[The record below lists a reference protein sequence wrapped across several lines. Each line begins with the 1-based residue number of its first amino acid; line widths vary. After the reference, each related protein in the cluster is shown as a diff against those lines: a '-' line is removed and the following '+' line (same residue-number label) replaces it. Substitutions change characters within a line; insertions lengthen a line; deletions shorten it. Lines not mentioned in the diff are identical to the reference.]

1 MSIYKTN
8 ITNVGSDAEM
18 FVAEEMIILFGEN
31 TPDDL
36 KDYVYNIVVTPLNG
50 EILPGQN
57 LLIDGEAFEITAV
70 GNVVEQNLG
79 QLGHITLKFDGAEQ
93 AELPGTLY
101 LEAKPVPILQE
112 NSTLEIIA

>member
-1 MSIYKTN
+1 MSIYKTSVTN
-8 ITNVGSDAEM
+8 IGADAEM

-31 TPDDL
+31 APDDL

-50 EILPGQN
+50 EISPGQS

-70 GNVVEQNLG
+70 GNVVGQNLE
-79 QLGHITLKFDGAEQ
+79 QLGHITLKFDGSKQ

-101 LEAKPVPILQE
+101 LESKSVPVLQE